1 MAENRQLK
9 RLSAVNSQ
17 PSIPHRLRI
26 LFVIDS
32 LRMGG
37 AEKSLVTLLNLLPVA
52 DMDIEVM
59 RMSPAGRLEPLLPA
73 GIRLSRISL
82 HRPGLIGRARFM
94 AARAAMYLSRR
105 FSTTPTHPNDRFWRF
120 MRHSVPPLERQ
131 YDIAVA
137 YQQGFPTAFVATRV
151 NARRKIAWVNAD
163 VAAAGYDAQFNRPF
177 YRAMTHI
184 VTVSDTLHTLFCS
197 RYPSLASRVTAIPD
211 IVDAR
216 AIRRLAEVTP
226 SPYPDRD
233 DDPARPLRLL
243 TVARMEH
250 VKGLDL
256 AVEAARLLHDSGLD
270 FHWHFIGDGNE
281 RAAIASLVSR
291 HSLCDRITLHGTVTN
306 PYPWMRG
313 CDIYIQPSRHEGYGI
328 AIAEAMTLCRPV
340 IATDFAVAHDHIDG
354 SNGLIAPISP
364 RGIADAITML
374 AEPRRRRQIT
384 DRLIN
389 TYHNDLTSLQKVTAI
404 LTS

>member
-1 MAENRQLK
+1 
-9 RLSAVNSQ
+9 
-17 PSIPHRLRI
+17 
-26 LFVIDS
+26 
-32 LRMGG
+32 MGG

-184 VTVSDTLHTLFCS
+184 VTVSDTLRTLFCS